1 MEKIKNQT
9 KDNLSILNLNKEL
22 EMNEADIFKV
32 VNDLEIVQYIKGQR
46 KHQLE
51 SINYDLK
58 TKIQSDK
65 EKMDKIIEEK
75 QIQFKAD
82 E

>member
-1 MEKIKNQT
+1 
-9 KDNLSILNLNKEL
+9 
-22 EMNEADIFKV
+22 MNEADIFKV

-65 EKMDKIIEEK
+65 
-75 QIQFKAD
+75 
-82 E
+82 

>member
-1 MEKIKNQT
+1 
-9 KDNLSILNLNKEL
+9 
-22 EMNEADIFKV
+22 MNEADIFKV

-82 E
+82 EQET